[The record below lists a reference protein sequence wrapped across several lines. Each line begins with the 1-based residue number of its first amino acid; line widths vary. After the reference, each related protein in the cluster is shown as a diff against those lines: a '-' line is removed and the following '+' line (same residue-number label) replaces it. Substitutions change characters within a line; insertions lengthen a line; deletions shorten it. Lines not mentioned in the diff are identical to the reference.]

1 MKKMTKRHYSLIRQ
15 VAVNAAIIGLLCLW
29 VMSINRTSD
38 LFISGIDVTMDHEE
52 GERDLISVKN
62 VKTLIK
68 EELPYEVFHQSIS
81 RLDIGTIER
90 MLRAD
95 TRIFNAEVFVDAHY
109 NLVVEIEQRRPI
121 LRVMNQQN
129 DQFYI
134 DQSGAYVRKVSNK
147 ATRVPVVTGYVET
160 MKQGADL
167 SKLPRLTKAYEIV
180 TELRKDPVLKAL
192 IEQIHFEK
200 SKRIVL
206 IPKIGKEKIILDHV
220 DQLEK
225 KLEKLKVF
233 YRHLAIT
240 DSWDK
245 YDEIDISY
253 HKLVYPRKLDNP

>member
-1 MKKMTKRHYSLIRQ
+1 MKKMTKRHNSLIRQ
-15 VAVNAAIIGLLCLW
+15 IAVNAAIIGLLCLW

-38 LFISGIDVTMDHEE
+38 LFISGINVTMDHEE

-81 RLDIGTIER
+81 RLDIGTIEQ

-167 SKLPRLTKAYEIV
+167 AKLPRLTQAFEIV
-180 TELRKDPVLKAL
+180 SKLRKDPVLKAL
-192 IEQIHFEK
+192 IEQVHFEK

-225 KLEKLKVF
+225 KLENLKTF
-233 YRHLAIT
+233 YRHLAKT
-240 DSWDK
+240 DGWEK
-245 YDEIDISY
+245 FEEIDISY
-253 HKLVYPRKLDNP
+253 HNQVIPRDLDNP

>member
-1 MKKMTKRHYSLIRQ
+1 MKKMTKGHNSLIREI
-15 VAVNAAIIGLLCLW
+15 AVNAAIVALLCLW
-29 VMSINRTSD
+29 VMSINRTAD
-38 LFISGIDVTMDHEE
+38 QFISGISVALDHEE
-52 GERDLISVKN
+52 GERDLISIKN

-68 EELPYEVFHQSIS
+68 EELPYAVDHQPIGK
-81 RLDIGTIER
+81 LDIATIEQ

-109 NLVVEIEQRRPI
+109 KLVVEIEQRRPI
-121 LRVMNQQN
+121 LRVMNLQN

-134 DQSGAYVRKVSNK
+134 DQSGAYVRKVSKK

-160 MKQGADL
+160 MKQGTDL
-167 SKLPRLTKAYEIV
+167 SKLPKLNQAFDIV
-180 TELRKDPVLKAL
+180 TKLRKDPVLKAL

-225 KLEKLKVF
+225 KLENLKTF
-233 YRHLAIT
+233 YRHLAKT
-240 DSWDK
+240 DGWEK
-245 YDEIDISY
+245 FEEIDISY
-253 HKLVYPRKLDNP
+253 HNQVVPRDLDNP